1 MLNYSISSGRSVFSG
16 QLSRVRQLVVHYL
29 KWKKLA
35 DSVCD
40 DFIGSM
46 AAPPSRNDPFLLDLV
61 QSSQAREDMQ

>member
-1 MLNYSISSGRSVFSG
+1 MLNYSISSWRSVFSG

-40 DFIGSM
+40 DFIGSL
-46 AAPPSRNDPFLLDLV
+46 APPSRNDPILLDTTRPSPTKEEI
-61 QSSQAREDMQ
+61 Q